1 MPAQTLRLSDRQ
13 LKGVKPAS
21 KDYVLTDG
29 DGLQLRVRSN
39 GSLLWNFNYRE
50 PVTKKRINIGFGTY
64 PELSL
69 ANARKM
75 AVDARELLAQGIDP
89 KVQRNTLNEAK
100 RAETEHTFENVA
112 TAWFELKKD
121 SHPCLRRGHLAF
133 AHAAHAPR
141 FEDDTTH
148 KNHRADGDHI
158 ASSNRSERQP
168 GDGQTS

>member
-1 MPAQTLRLSDRQ
+1 MPAQNLRLSDRQ

-69 ANARKM
+69 ANARKK
-75 AVDARELLAQGIDP
+75 AVEARELLAHMALED
-89 KVQRNTLNEAK
+89 VNEEKALEEAG
-100 RAETEHTFENVA
+100 AEVEI
-112 TAWFELKKD
+112 K
-121 SHPCLRRGHLAF
+121 
-133 AHAAHAPR
+133 
-141 FEDDTTH
+141 
-148 KNHRADGDHI
+148 
-158 ASSNRSERQP
+158 
-168 GDGQTS
+168 

>member
-1 MPAQTLRLSDRQ
+1 MSSSHSGIPDSIPAHPALIFGIPNQFLKNLRLSDQQ
-13 LKGVKPAS
+13 LKGVKPAA

-39 GSLLWNFNYRE
+39 GSLLRNFNYRE
-50 PVTKKRINIGFGTY
+50 PVTKKRINISFRTY

-100 RAETEHTFENVA
+100 RA
-112 TAWFELKKD
+112 
-121 SHPCLRRGHLAF
+121 
-133 AHAAHAPR
+133 
-141 FEDDTTH
+141 
-148 KNHRADGDHI
+148 
-158 ASSNRSERQP
+158 
-168 GDGQTS
+168 